1 MVVNASDGSE
11 WRRARSDGRL
21 TFINGDRTMKNAQD
35 VTRNVEQA
43 RLESSRAPRVQ
54 MTSRWSSAHAK
65 PQLVFFSWGGTTSR
79 LRR

>member
-1 MVVNASDGSE
+1 M
-11 WRRARSDGRL
+11 
-21 TFINGDRTMKNAQD
+21 TNAQD

-43 RLESSRAPRVQ
+43 RRESAHAPRVQ

-65 PQLVFFSWGGTTSR
+65 PRLVTFSWGGTTTR

>member
-1 MVVNASDGSE
+1 MTNAP
-11 WRRARSDGRL
+11 
-21 TFINGDRTMKNAQD
+21 D

-43 RLESSRAPRVQ
+43 RRESSQAPRVQ

-65 PQLVFFSWGGTTSR
+65 PRLVTFSWGGTQSR